1 MMSRK
6 IYVQELEQE
15 ARCKA
20 REARLA
26 FATAAGESKDDDGV
40 PKDLNKPTAFNDEL
54 MELVEQ
60 GKEII
65 GKFWVVTVF
74 LRLQSRTDAQC

>member
-6 IYVQELEQE
+6 IYMQELEQE
-15 ARCKA
+15 ARRKA

-26 FATAAGESKDDDGV
+26 FATAAGGSKDDAADV
-40 PKDLNKPTAFNDEL
+40 ANKPQSIENEL

-60 GKEII
+60 GREII
-65 GKFWVVTVF
+65 GKIWVIRCF
-74 LRLQSRTDAQC
+74 PRAQQITDDQ